1 MERVFDRPGLGS
13 LALQAIAARD
23 YPVLQAYL
31 LLAGGFFVSVNAVA
45 DLLGAWADPR
55 LRQGGFHG

>member
-23 YPVLQAYL
+23 YPVLQSYL
-31 LLAGGFFVSVNAVA
+31 LLAGVLFVLVNAVA
-45 DLLGAWADPR
+45 DLFGAWADPR
-55 LRQGGFHG
+55 LRRVRSRN